1 MKAKKTTL
9 FLCALMLLQNFI
21 ALSNTKNIAK
31 NTVPE
36 GMQVTLFKQD
46 KTLGW
51 ISQGDLVYN
60 ENSFSLNLIENTN
73 YIIKITKKGYASRTY
88 CFSTTANNSKA
99 ISGIKFSFDMD
110 FFKYK
115 KEADGN
121 LSDLVVSLTGTNSST
136 TNVEINKF

>member
-1 MKAKKTTL
+1 MKKITL
-9 FLCALMLLQNFI
+9 FLCALMLLQSFI
-21 ALSNTKNIAK
+21 VLSNTKNRIK

-36 GMQVTLFKQD
+36 GMQVTLFKQN

-51 ISQGDLVYN
+51 VNQGALVYN
-60 ENSFSLNLIENTN
+60 ENSFSLNLVQNTN

-88 CFSTTANNSKA
+88 CFSTTANNNKA
-99 ISGIKFSFDMD
+99 ISDIRFSFDMD

-121 LSDLVVSLTGTNSST
+121 LLDLVVSLTGTNSST
-136 TNVEINKF
+136 TDVEINNF